1 MPQVKI
7 KSVAGSGNF
16 HYTISTPKNPSAK
29 AIDKTVPTVLLIH
42 PVYIASELFQL
53 QFADPSLRR
62 FNLVALDLRSH
73 GETSGKVSPTYGR
86 EEAAADVIKFMVRTH
101 SWRLR
106 EALRLPPCHFVG
118 VSMGAC
124 ISLQVSISYPKM
136 ALSLTLV
143 SPLPLTEPPDVAEG
157 REEIHDCWV
166 EAFKD
171 GKVDQTA
178 LLDSVCGALQLG
190 FSGQQTSLISALT
203 ARAVPHA
210 LKNWGPKNLDEYRIA
225 TVDFF
230 VRRTAQTP
238 AAVSKITCPVKLV
251 HCGADIA
258 YAIEY
263 TAEVLKLLQDN
274 GVDATLVE
282 VPGAIHFGNVSNA
295 KEINAHIH
303 DSVIQNSPGMT
314 IPPAQASVVSPFTA
328 GLMKAG
334 YDNDEDSDS
343 D

>member
-7 KSVAGSGNF
+7 KSIAGSGNF

-29 AIDKTVPTVLLIH
+29 SIDKNLPTVLFIH

-53 QFADPSLRR
+53 QFSDPNLRR

-73 GETSGKVSPTYGR
+73 GETSGKVGATYGR
-86 EEAAADVIKFMVRTH
+86 EEAAADVMKFM
-101 SWRLR
+101 
-106 EALRLPPCHFVG
+106 EALRLPACHFVG

-124 ISLQVSISYPKM
+124 ISLQFAISFPQK
-136 ALSLTLV
+136 ALSLTMI

-166 EAFKD
+166 AAFQTG

-190 FSGQQTSLISALT
+190 FSSQQTSLINALT

-210 LKNWGPKNLDEYRIA
+210 LKNWGPSHLEEYRIA

-230 VRRTAQTP
+230 TKRTAQPP
-238 AAVSKITCPVKLV
+238 AAVRKVQCPIKLV

-258 YAIEY
+258 YAVEY
-263 TAEVLKLLQDN
+263 TEEVLKLLQEN
-274 GVDATLVE
+274 GVEAQMVE
-282 VPGAIHFGNVSNA
+282 IPGAIHFGNVSNP
-295 KEINAHIH
+295 KEINIEIH
-303 DSVIQNSPGMT
+303 DSVIQNSPGMN